1 MREDI
6 MALFEELYHNKLDL
20 QRLNYAT
27 VVLIPKKEETVR
39 VSDLRPITLLN
50 RSFKIVTK
58 VLANRLA
65 PVFDNIIDP
74 AQSGFIKGRNIH
86 DSVATAHEVILKSK
100 IARTLRSLMTLPYGR
115 VHWKPLEQKG
125 LESLDIDVSIGFA
138 LVCALANHVYCS
150 MVS

>member
-1 MREDI
+1 

-39 VSDLRPITLLN
+39 VSDLRTITLLN

-65 PVFDNIIDP
+65 PIFDNIIDP

-86 DSVATAHEVILKSK
+86 DSVATAHEVIFKNK
-100 IARTLRSLMTLPYGR
+100 IALTLRSLMTLPYGR

-138 LVCALANHVYCS
+138 IVCALANHVYCS